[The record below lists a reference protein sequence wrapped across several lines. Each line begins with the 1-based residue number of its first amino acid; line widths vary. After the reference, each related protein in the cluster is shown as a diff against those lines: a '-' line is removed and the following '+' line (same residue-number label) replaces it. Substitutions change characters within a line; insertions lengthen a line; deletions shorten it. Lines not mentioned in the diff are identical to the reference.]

1 MAKLTGEGRDGDAEL
16 DWARG
21 REVEWLRPGV
31 VEQGARGGP
40 FIGGRGGEGEGG
52 GTASTGELTMTV
64 VMTQTCDGT
73 ARAGGG

>member
-40 FIGGRGGEGEGG
+40 CIGGREGG
-52 GTASTGELTMTV
+52 RE
-64 VMTQTCDGT
+64 
-73 ARAGGG
+73 AGGRAPASSP